1 MKIWQL
7 WKMWSDV
14 VQTATFQHGLR
25 MQCQATW
32 SWSRGMKR
40 FRISN
45 RCRIRCYSHY
55 CAVITVI
62 ATRGLLLV
70 VCYSW
75 FARGDASLLLF
86 PSFELFSAG
95 HFEGSRRASG
105 HWKSQAEEIQLFR
118 LISLEIAGLQAWT
131 GWARG
136 LIQVQE
142 KLETRC
148 QHGLKMLETW
158 NSFCCFCLLSLPAD
172 YLWFFTFGP
181 GERSSHRDGC
191 AAGATWYPTFWI
203 GIWLKFPRCFLV
215 EPLHHGIEITIEIYW
230 NHRSPSEANEAN
242 PKNQKNEYS
251 MNVHCI
257 TRLRLEEQMAE
268 IQSVLEGK
276 DRPRLCQ
283 NFSCMRCSVNV
294 EKYMIIYGFYGQ
306 ETNLLYASLCY
317 AWESSDLE
325 VFYECVDQC
334 MAQKACPR
342 IQTYHQLFKAT
353 GTSLRDKGPGKRSH
367 QMNHYL
373 ILFDTIWVC
382 CSELQWASMSQ

>member
-1 MKIWQL
+1 
-7 WKMWSDV
+7 
-14 VQTATFQHGLR
+14 
-25 MQCQATW
+25 
-32 SWSRGMKR
+32 
-40 FRISN
+40 
-45 RCRIRCYSHY
+45 
-55 CAVITVI
+55 
-62 ATRGLLLV
+62 
-70 VCYSW
+70 
-75 FARGDASLLLF
+75 
-86 PSFELFSAG
+86 
-95 HFEGSRRASG
+95 
-105 HWKSQAEEIQLFR
+105 
-118 LISLEIAGLQAWT
+118 
-131 GWARG
+131 
-136 LIQVQE
+136 
-142 KLETRC
+142 
-148 QHGLKMLETW
+148 
-158 NSFCCFCLLSLPAD
+158 
-172 YLWFFTFGP
+172 
-181 GERSSHRDGC
+181 
-191 AAGATWYPTFWI
+191 
-203 GIWLKFPRCFLV
+203 
-215 EPLHHGIEITIEIYW
+215 
-230 NHRSPSEANEAN
+230 
-242 PKNQKNEYS
+242 

-353 GTSLRDKGPGKRSH
+353 GTSLMDKGPGKRSH

-382 CSELQWASMSQ
+382 CSELQ